1 MRLRLLLSLRL
12 ILCALFAT
20 GIVFSARGQNADAPP
35 ANRPIDEEVSKEGV
49 RARWTVPNSV
59 VQVGDAIPFR
69 LTVYAPEGIT
79 PDIPEIGSTSGV
91 FDIRGLE
98 RQSRASG
105 SNREWTLSFTASTF
119 DSGSQ
124 QLPPFKLS
132 WKDASGN
139 IRDLD
144 VGGCTLDVVS
154 IAGDAEPSAF
164 KDIRGALPMD
174 LGGLQPWV
182 YAVAATALTIILILL
197 VLWLLRRHRAAALER
212 AMTPDSWALRELAA
226 LEKDDLIGKAEYHTY
241 WVRLSAIIRQYV
253 ERRFNIAAPEKTT
266 QEFLAAA
273 RDHPEVG
280 AEHRHV
286 LTDFL
291 RAADMVKF
299 AALRPADDECRRG
312 LVAARDFVSD
322 TTSTAT
328 ERPSLQ
334 EVRT

>member
-1 MRLRLLLSLRL
+1 MRLGLSVSVRLV
-12 ILCALFAT
+12 LCACVAT
-20 GIVFSARGQNADAPP
+20 GITLSARGQIADAPS
-35 ANRPIDEEVSKEGV
+35 ANRTIDEEVSKDGV
-49 RARWTVPNSV
+49 RARWTVPTSV
-59 VQVGDAIPFR
+59 VQVGDGIPFR

-79 PDIPEIGSTSGV
+79 PEFPEIGSTSGV

-132 WKDASGN
+132 WKDASGE

-164 KDIRGALPMD
+164 KDIRGELPMD
-174 LGGLQPWV
+174 LGGVQPWM
-182 YAVAATALTIILILL
+182 YAVAATALTIILI
-197 VLWLLRRHRAAALER
+197 VLAVWLIRRHRAAALER
-212 AMTPDSWALRELAA
+212 AMTPDAWALRELDA
-226 LEKDDLIGKAEYHTY
+226 LEKDDLIGTGEYHAY

-299 AALRPADDECRRG
+299 AALRPADDDCRRG
-312 LVAARDFVSD
+312 LGAARDFVSD
-322 TTSTAT
+322 TTNRAAA
-328 ERPSLQ
+328 RPALQ
-334 EVRT
+334 EVRS